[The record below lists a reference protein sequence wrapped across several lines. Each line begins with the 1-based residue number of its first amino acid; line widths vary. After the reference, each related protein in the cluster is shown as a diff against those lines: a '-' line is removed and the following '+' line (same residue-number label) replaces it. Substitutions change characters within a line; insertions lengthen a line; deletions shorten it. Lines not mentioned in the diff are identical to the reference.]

1 MSRCQFKG
9 RQIRLL
15 ISIVQSEELSDLYS
29 SRILEYASFNR
40 PQFNQRITQHECEHR
55 SYGNSSG
62 HYRLSGSLP
71 GAADIEADNNLQVDY
86 FGWVL
91 RRRATCQA
99 CSASSASVIERLE
112 SNAME
117 SLDAFSRFIY
127 QSSPDLWLC
136 CKPVL

>member
-29 SRILEYASFNR
+29 SRILEYASFDL

-62 HYRLSGSLP
+62 HYRLSVSLP
-71 GAADIEADNNLQVDY
+71 GAAHIEADSNLQVDNGR
-86 FGWVL
+86 FSVQW
-91 RRRATCQA
+91 
-99 CSASSASVIERLE
+99 SSC
-112 SNAME
+112 
-117 SLDAFSRFIY
+117 F
-127 QSSPDLWLC
+127 
-136 CKPVL
+136 